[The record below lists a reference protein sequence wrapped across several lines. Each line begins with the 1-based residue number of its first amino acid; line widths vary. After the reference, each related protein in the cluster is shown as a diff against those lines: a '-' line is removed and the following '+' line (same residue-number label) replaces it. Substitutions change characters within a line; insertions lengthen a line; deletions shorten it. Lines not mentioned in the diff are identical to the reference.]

1 MPIYQVVKIGSPE
14 LILVDA
20 SNKAQ
25 AINFVSKHSFD
36 AKVLSPREIVSF
48 MQRGAIVE
56 VAAAP
61 TPAALPQLP
70 NVAAEA
76 TE

>member
-20 SNKAQ
+20 SNK